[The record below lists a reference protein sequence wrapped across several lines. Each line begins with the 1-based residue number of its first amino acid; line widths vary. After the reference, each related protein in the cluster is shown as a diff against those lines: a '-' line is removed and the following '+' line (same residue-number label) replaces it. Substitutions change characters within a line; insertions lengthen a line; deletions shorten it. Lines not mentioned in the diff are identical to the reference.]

1 MGVLFTSLE
10 GEPAQVTPSGGLGC
24 PSLCY
29 AKPWSFETLE
39 CYAEKDPSPC
49 CERIGIDRVGEGTGL
64 EWHETVQVLG
74 LGRLP

>member
-1 MGVLFTSLE
+1 MGVHFTSLE

-39 CYAEKDPSPC
+39 CYAEKDPSCC
-49 CERIGIDRVGEGTGL
+49 CERIRIDRFGEDRPG
-64 EWHETVQVLG
+64 VA
-74 LGRLP
+74 